1 MNDLNLLFK
10 IIEFLPCAFG
20 DLGWNTTG
28 ITVISSPPNMGA
40 SGVFVGLDGTLYSVD
55 ENSNFVVWKLLNN
68 AVNVTIAAG
77 LYQSQGSNSSQL
89 NYPNDIYVD
98 KSGNIY
104 VSDSSNQ
111 RIQKFSNGSNIG
123 VTIAG
128 VTGAASSALNQFNTP
143 RYFTFDATETYMY
156 IADYN
161 CHRIIRHSTNE
172 TSGTNGVII
181 TGGTGQYN
189 QNTSLN
195 GPWGIHYLPSISND
209 LFITN
214 NGGHSVIRWTLGAT
228 SGTFVAGT
236 PGVSGSNSTL
246 LNQPMGIKIDSYLN
260 MFIVDSGNHR
270 VQMFCANNQTGIT
283 IVGTGVAGSSAMQ
296 LNGPRGIVFDSA
308 MNMYIGDFNN
318 HRVQKFI
325 KLNTAATSTTNFTSA
340 WNSTGITV
348 AGDAGGSS
356 GTAANRF
363 NGPYVLRFD
372 SSNALIISDTINN
385 RIQKWIIGNS
395 SGTTIAG
402 QANGTAGASATSLFQ
417 PVGIALDSSD
427 SIYVADKSNNR
438 IMFWANGASSG
449 SMIAGTGS
457 SGNASNQFSNPN
469 MIERVSSSGTL
480 YITDVV
486 NHRVMQ
492 YLNGSSSGTVVAGGN
507 GFGTNTSQLWF
518 PFGFTLDLSTNSL
531 IIANYAAHNIVRWVI
546 GATSWTLLAGSAT
559 GASGSSSTLLYNPI
573 GVALDQY
580 HNLYVADAANHRIQ
594 FFLAGQFTA
603 TTIAGISG
611 SSALVNPPAI
621 IQWLFNSDFND
632 VYGTYNGSLVNNS
645 NVTWMSPGYAG
656 YGSAVCFL
664 STNYLLINHYLNFNS
679 TSFTISAWIW
689 IPANLSLNENFFVLF
704 VHCNLTTQDTCL
716 HIGIDCGRVFLG
728 FYSDDLTG
736 GTSLNSSQW
745 YHVAYVYDRLSSRQI
760 VYLKEIQDGRRVT
773 SGPYKG
779 TANVLTVGSIPSFAP
794 GFITNNGFIDKLTFV
809 PRVKTTAELLDEATL
824 VACYT
829 FDNSYTDLG
838 PNQIINSTSVSTMFD
853 SSGRFNQ
860 SLLINSTNLSYFQTT
875 SFYYLGQTNYPY
887 SFSLWI
893 YPFVNDGTIL
903 QVSSLNGW
911 CVPMIGF
918 DISGRLT
925 IQTMGS
931 NGIYAASLTSDTLS
945 LNQWTH
951 VAMTYSIIIGIQLFI
966 NEVFVVGNNTVTS
979 YSASDQIST
988 ITIGTCLSPST
999 CAVNTTTIIP
1009 SQFQGKI
1016 DELKIFSR
1024 ELSLSDIDQLAQA
1037 TSLYTFGPSSFWQF
1051 DNNTLDSISNL
1062 NGVAITSPTYV
1073 TPGITGSGY
1082 AINLI
1087 KNNTQY
1093 VTIAANQIFANTSF
1107 TVEMWI
1113 YPTLLSDIFYGL
1125 FSQHGASATDCLLYL
1140 ILRYQLLYMGFFSD
1154 DLQGTTAV
1162 SVSYTWYHVTFVYDY
1177 RSRTQIVYLNG
1188 YQDGLRSPAGPYLGI
1203 SGAINIGTFLDSAN
1217 ITQPYNIYIDQV
1229 SLTMRVKSASEI
1241 LTDATLTT
1249 WHSFDSIPLQDS
1261 GPLGLI
1267 TTTNNVTLATGK
1279 IQSFVLLGISNHS
1292 YSIALCVKRT
1302 STGGG
1307 TLVHLSTQTN
1317 GQGWCVTLLGFRSTG
1332 EIVATNWA
1340 SSGKEV
1346 VGPVLPINIWTH
1358 VASTFST
1365 MNGLRFYIN
1374 GIYSA
1379 GTGVMNYGAAQQT
1392 VILTL
1397 GNPIAGG
1404 SCNSMSIK
1412 TGIYSGYFDEFR
1424 VYSRELSV
1432 ADVYTLANP

>member
-1 MNDLNLLFK
+1 
-10 IIEFLPCAFG
+10 ISFLGAFG

-77 LYQSQGSNSSQL
+77 LYRSQGSNSSQL

-98 KSGNIY
+98 RYGNLY

-111 RIQKFSNGSNIG
+111 RIQKFSNASTSGQ
-123 VTIAG
+123 TIAG

-143 RYFTFDATETYMY
+143 RYFTFDATDTYMY
-156 IADYN
+156 IADYY
-161 CHRIIRHSTNE
+161 CHRIMRYSTNS
-172 TSGTNGVII
+172 TGGTNGTLVA
-181 TGGTGQYN
+181 GGSGAYN
-189 QNTSLN
+189 QNTSVN
-195 GPWGIHYLPSISND
+195 GPWGIHYLPSVSND

-214 NGGHSVIRWTLGAT
+214 NYGHTVMRWTPGAT
-228 SGTFVAGT
+228 SGTFIAGT
-236 PGVSGSNSTL
+236 PGVAGSNSTL

-260 MFIVDSGNHR
+260 MFVVDYGNHR

-283 IVGTGVAGSSAMQ
+283 IAGTGVAGSGATQ
-296 LNGPRGIVFDSA
+296 LSSPRGIAFDSA

-325 KLNTAATSTTNFTSA
+325 KLNTATTSTTNFTFK

-348 AGDAGGSS
+348 AGDVGGSS
-356 GTAANRF
+356 GTATNRF

-372 SSNALIISDTINN
+372 SSNALIISDTLNH

-395 SGTTIAG
+395 SAVTVAG
-402 QANGTAGASATSLFQ
+402 QASGTAGSSSNSLYQ
-417 PVGIALDSSD
+417 PVGIVLDSSD
-427 SIYVADKSNNR
+427 DIYIADKANNR
-438 IMFWANGASSG
+438 VMFWTNGASSG
-449 SMIAGTGS
+449 SMIAGTGV
-457 SGNASNQFSNPN
+457 SGNASNQFRNPN

-480 YITDVV
+480 YISDLE
-486 NHRVMQ
+486 NHRIMQ

-507 GFGTNTSQLWF
+507 GPGTNTSQLWY

-531 IIANYAAHNIVRWVI
+531 IISNCDAHNVVRWVI
-546 GATSWTLLAGSAT
+546 GAASWTLLAGSAT
-559 GASGSSSTLLYNPI
+559 GASGSSSILLYNPI
-573 GVALDQY
+573 GVAIDQY

-594 FFLAGQFTA
+594 LFLAGQFSA

-611 SSALVNPPAI
+611 SPGVSAAQLNRPYGILLDSQLNLYVSDNSNNRVQRFSYYGTTATTSATSTTTTTSTTSTTTATTTATTRTGIWQMVGTGSVIGDAGCYGLGSNYVGNFSQCKSSCESMTNCSAVDWLPSALLCVYRQCTTYPPNTRPQSGGWEAWAITTSSLLNPPAV
-621 IQWLFNSDFND
+621 IQWLFDGNFSD

-689 IPANLSLNENFFVLF
+689 IPANLSLGGNFFVIF
-704 VHCNLTTQDTCL
+704 SHCNATNPDMCM
-716 HIGIDCGRVFLG
+716 HIGINGGRVFLG
-728 FYSDDLTG
+728 FFSDDLTG
-736 GTSLNSSQW
+736 GTSLNSNQW

-760 VYLKEIQDGRRVT
+760 VYFEGNQDGTRVT
-773 SGPYKG
+773 NGFYTG
-779 TANVLTVGSIPSFAP
+779 TASTLVVGAIPSFGT
-794 GFITNNGFIDKLTFV
+794 GFVTNNGFIDKLTFV
-809 PRVKTTAELLDEATL
+809 SRVKTSAELLDEATL
-824 VACYT
+824 VAYYP
-829 FDNSYTDLG
+829 FDNSYTDFG

-853 SSGRFNQ
+853 SSGQFNQ
-860 SLLINSTNLSYFQTT
+860 CLLINSTNLSYFQTT
-875 SFYYLGQTNYPY
+875 GFYYLGQTSYSY

-893 YPFVNDGTIL
+893 YPFVNNGTIL
-903 QVSSLNGW
+903 QVSSSNSW

-925 IQTMGS
+925 IQTMSS
-931 NGIYAASLTSDTLS
+931 NGVYAVSLTSGTLS

-951 VAMTYSIIIGIQLFI
+951 VAMTYSTINGIQLFM
-966 NEVFVVGNNTVTS
+966 NGVFMVGNNTVTS
-979 YSASDQIST
+979 YSASGQIST
-988 ITIGTCLSPST
+988 ITIGTCPSPST

-1009 SQFQGKI
+1009 SQFRGKI

-1024 ELSLSDIDQLAQA
+1024 ELSLSDIGQLAQA

-1062 NGVAITSPTYV
+1062 NGVGVNSPSYV

-1082 AINLI
+1082 AINLN
-1087 KNNTQY
+1087 KTNTQY

-1125 FSQHGASATDCLLYL
+1125 FSQHEASATDRLLHL
-1140 ILRYQLLYMGFFSD
+1140 ILKYQLLYMGFFSD
-1154 DLQGTTAV
+1154 DLTGTTAV
-1162 SVSYTWYHVTFVYDY
+1162 SVPYTWYHVTFVYDY

-1188 YQDGLRSPAGPYLGI
+1188 YQDGLRTPAGPYLGI
-1203 SGAINIGTFLDSAN
+1203 SGAITIGTFFDSAN
-1217 ITQPYNIYIDQV
+1217 ITQPYNGYIDQV
-1229 SLTMRVKSASEI
+1229 SLTMRTKTASEI
-1241 LTDATLTT
+1241 LNDATLTT

-1267 TTTNNVTLATGK
+1267 TATNNVTLATGK
-1279 IQSFVLLGISNHS
+1279 VNQ
-1292 YSIALCVKRT
+1292 AL
-1302 STGGG
+1302 
-1307 TLVHLSTQTN
+1307 
-1317 GQGWCVTLLGFRSTG
+1317 
-1332 EIVATNWA
+1332 
-1340 SSGKEV
+1340 
-1346 VGPVLPINIWTH
+1346 
-1358 VASTFST
+1358 
-1365 MNGLRFYIN
+1365 
-1374 GIYSA
+1374 
-1379 GTGVMNYGAAQQT
+1379 
-1392 VILTL
+1392 
-1397 GNPIAGG
+1397 
-1404 SCNSMSIK
+1404 
-1412 TGIYSGYFDEFR
+1412 
-1424 VYSRELSV
+1424 
-1432 ADVYTLANP
+1432 